1 MCCGFYKLNGIG
13 ICVPENLISEDAL
26 PEEWEQRSTGA
37 PYGEWKGPHVERL
50 CLKHVSHKSLCP
62 QGFLSAVFLKDPW
75 LSDALSCQS
84 LSPAGPP

>member
-37 PYGEWKGPHVERL
+37 PYAEWKGPHVERL
-50 CLKHVSHKSLCP
+50 RLKHVSHKSLCP

-84 LSPAGPP
+84 LSTAGPP